1 MSNVIS
7 KTTSTVKDTLDD
19 VLDVAKSIPQ
29 NARTTLTTKEGGM
42 SLVYAAGGVVFGGL
56 VSGILMKIP
65 FSMIPGGRVLRT
77 LTTLGVGAGIFTYG
91 RKNSGDFGTAMVIGG
106 GTMAVVGLGQVL
118 AMTGLFPGVSNLL
131 MSAEESLEGY
141 TTMDS
146 VTVDASSYQPAQN
159 YGAEGETVEEMA
171 TADTPQVQIA
181 SNMEA
186 DPMDSVRQES
196 AMGHGVTQWFG
207 SEHSSSASPLFR
219 KAPSMKAFNASTD
232 VGGNRTTTGDDSMA
246 NVIGG
251 ASMKDIPA
259 TTSTAYDVSLE
270 MNTTPAHTKEVG
282 GVQDAFNTYILPSYQ
297 HASAGDSGRG
307 VTEWYAESN
316 QTGFIGRFMAGA
328 EGHGAVIGQ

>member
-1 MSNVIS
+1 MSDVIS

-19 VLDVAKSIPQ
+19 VLDVAKSIPE

-65 FSMIPGGRVLRT
+65 FSMLPAGRVLRT

-91 RKNSGDFGTAMVIGG
+91 RKNAGDFGTAMVIGG

-131 MSAEESLEGY
+131 MSAEESLDGY

-146 VTVDASSYQPAQN
+146 VTVDDTSYQPSQN
-159 YGAEGETVEEMA
+159 YGAETEGES
-171 TADTPQVQIA
+171 PQVQIA
-181 SNMEA
+181 SSMEA
-186 DPMDSVRQES
+186 DPMDSVREEA

-251 ASMKDIPA
+251 ASMKDVPA
-259 TTSTAYDVSLE
+259 TTTTAYDVSLE
-270 MNTTPAHTKEVG
+270 MDTTPTHTKEVG
-282 GVQDAFNTYILPSYQ
+282 GVQDAFNTYVLPSYQ